1 MSDQENAGIVNL
13 TAPVVMIHPNL
24 FVPKAFKAR
33 GKETGEPKYSA
44 SFLFAPDNPDLLSI
58 KRAAKAVAAA
68 KWPGRPVSEL
78 ATPWTSGDK
87 LADKRKAKGRN
98 DGEFQRG
105 HLVMAARSKFQPR
118 LAVVENG
125 RIVDLDESNMTAFK
139 ARFYFGVEVLAQFN
153 LVAYEGVG
161 ANPDGVNAYLNMV
174 LSTNK
179 GKRLSSGSS
188 AAEVFR
194 GYVGTYSAE
203 DPTGD
208 GDPRDAAGW

>member
-1 MSDQENAGIVNL
+1 MSEQANIGIVNL
-13 TAPVVMIHPNL
+13 TVPVVMIHPNL
-24 FVPKAFKAR
+24 FVAKAFKAR

-44 SFLFAPDNPDLLSI
+44 SFLFTPDNPDFLSI
-58 KRAAKAVAAA
+58 KRAAKAVANAR
-68 KWPGRPVSEL
+68 WPGRNVQEL

-87 LADKRKAKGRN
+87 LADKRKAKGKS

-105 HLVMAARSKFQPR
+105 NFVMAARSKFQPR
-118 LAVVENG
+118 LAIIENG
-125 RIVDLDESNMTAFK
+125 RVVDLDENNLVPHK
-139 ARFYFGVEVLAQFN
+139 NKFYFGVEALAQFN

-161 ANPDGVNAYLNMV
+161 QNPDGVNAYLNMV
-174 LSTNK
+174 LSTNR

-194 GYVGTYSAE
+194 GYVGSHSAE
-203 DPTGD
+203 DPTG